1 MKKII
6 FKALT
11 IGLFISVSACSKS
24 YTCACTE
31 SYDGAVEQYSNKTY
45 EEIEGLEKD
54 KAQQQCAQGNV
65 GPQNLYGE
73 TWGINCELE

>member
-6 FKALT
+6 FNTLI
-11 IGLFISVSACSKS
+11 IGLFISISACSKS

-31 SYDGAVEQYSNKTY
+31 SYEGAVESYTNKTY
-45 EEIEGLEKD
+45 REIEGLKKD
-54 KAQQQCAQGNV
+54 EAQQQCTQGNV
-65 GPQNLYGE
+65 GPQNLVGE